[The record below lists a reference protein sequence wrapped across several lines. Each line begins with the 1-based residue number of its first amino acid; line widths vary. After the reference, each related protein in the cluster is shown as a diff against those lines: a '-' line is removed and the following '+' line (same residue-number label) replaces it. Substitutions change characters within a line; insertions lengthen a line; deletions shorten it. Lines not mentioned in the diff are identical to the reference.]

1 MLMSL
6 CKSRISIQRQTSE
19 LFTPQAAAASISVY
33 RNPPV
38 NATIQ
43 VERTGNVAGV
53 FTIEGSIVEYDANNE
68 PSTVSVTDTL
78 TFVEYQK
85 VGVTVKEFTYVSKV
99 YCSAPLVSAGSVITC
114 TFVGN
119 DGGTIAGNRSITS
132 DYPAQ
137 FVRTKHTDFPID
149 RLGSFEKEKPDLL
162 LPYTTSFTPQ
172 PADIVIND
180 FTDEKFI
187 VEGTPLI
194 EQVGISQYW
203 RLSLARDKNL

>member
-33 RNPPV
+33 RSPAM
-38 NATIQ
+38 NATVQ

-53 FTIEGSIVEYDANNE
+53 FTITGTITEYDANNE
-68 PSTVSVTDTL
+68 PSSVVVTDTL
-78 TFVEYQK
+78 TFVEYQQ
-85 VGVTVKEFTYVSKV
+85 VGVTVKEFTAISSVA
-99 YCSAPLVSAGSVITC
+99 CSAPLVSAGSVVTC

-119 DGGTIAGNRSITS
+119 DGGTIFNKYSVTS
-132 DYPAQ
+132 NYPAQ
-137 FVRTKHTDFPID
+137 FVRTKHTNLPID

-162 LPYTTSFTPQ
+162 LPYTTAFTPQ
-172 PADIVIND
+172 PTDVVIND

-187 VEGTPLI
+187 IEGTPLV
-194 EQVGISQYW
+194 EQIGIDQYW